1 MPEKNV
7 RPVALSMIVLAAAC
21 GRAAATPGLAVEKA
35 PPQASVEIAR
45 AETATLI
52 MVDDPACHYCR
63 RWNKEVGGGYS
74 RTAEGL
80 AAPLKRVGRD
90 SKILAGFAPVIY
102 APTFILAQNGR
113 ELGRITGYPG
123 QLYFWEELSQMM
135 SSAGINT
142 KG

>member
-1 MPEKNV
+1 M
-7 RPVALSMIVLAAAC
+7 RPVWLSMILLAAL
-21 GRAAATPGLAVEKA
+21 GGLAAGTPGLAVEKA
-35 PPQASVEIAR
+35 SPQAVMELAR

-74 RTAEGL
+74 RTAEGR

-90 SKILAGFAPVIY
+90 SKILRGFAPVIY
-102 APTFILAQNGR
+102 TPTFILAQNGR

-135 SSAGINT
+135 LSAGIKT

>member
-1 MPEKNV
+1 M
-7 RPVALSMIVLAAAC
+7 RALIGVMVVLAAI
-21 GRAAATPGLAVEKA
+21 GGLGTGTITFAAD
-35 PPQASVEIAR
+35 PPASPHPLSIAR
-45 AETATLI
+45 AETLTLI

-63 RWNKEVGGGYS
+63 RWLKEVGGGYH

-80 AAPLKRVGRD
+80 AAPLKRLGRD
-90 SKILAGFAPVIY
+90 SKTLAAFAPVIY
-102 APTFILAQNGR
+102 TPTFILAQNGR

-123 QLYFWEELSQMM
+123 QFYFWEELSQMM

>member
-1 MPEKNV
+1 V
-7 RPVALSMIVLAAAC
+7 RPILVSMIVLAAAGGVDA
-21 GRAAATPGLAVEKA
+21 GRAGYAAEAAAAPRPLTLAHT
-35 PPQASVEIAR
+35 QS
-45 AETATLI
+45 ATLI

-63 RWNKEVGGGYS
+63 RWNKEVGGGYH
-74 RTAEGL
+74 RTAEGR
-80 AAPLKRVGRD
+80 AAPLKRVSRD
-90 SKILAGFAPVIY
+90 SKALAQFAPVIY
-102 APTFILAQNGR
+102 TPTFILAQNGR

>member
-1 MPEKNV
+1 M
-7 RPVALSMIVLAAAC
+7 RALIVIMMVLAAVGGA
-21 GRAAATPGLAVEKA
+21 GAGTISFAAERP
-35 PPQASVEIAR
+35 ASPHLLTVAR
-45 AETATLI
+45 AETLTLI

-63 RWNKEVGGGYS
+63 RWKKEVGGGYH
-74 RTAEGL
+74 RTSEGR

-90 SKILAGFAPVIY
+90 SKALANFAPVIY
-102 APTFILAQNGR
+102 TPTFILAQNGR